1 MAFSI
6 LRNFSRELS
15 LVNCLV
21 PILST
26 QVILN
31 ETESFVCF
39 LSYDQNT
46 NANTNSNTNINCN
59 NNLE

>member
-6 LRNFSRELS
+6 LRNFSRELP

-21 PILST
+21 PIFST

-39 LSYDQNT
+39 FKLRSKH
-46 NANTNSNTNINCN
+46 
-59 NNLE
+59 